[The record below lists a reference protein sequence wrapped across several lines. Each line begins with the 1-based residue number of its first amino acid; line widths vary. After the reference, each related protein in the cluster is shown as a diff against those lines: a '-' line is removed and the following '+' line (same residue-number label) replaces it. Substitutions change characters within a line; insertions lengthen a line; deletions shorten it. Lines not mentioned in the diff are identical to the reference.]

1 MMDTTIPTSRNQAQV
16 IAMTLIY
23 NALTYATIQVEVD
36 VETLLVNY
44 YDLAYD
50 DIDVFVKEAVIKAIK
65 HQQTIIDLIQ
75 PHLKQWTFSR
85 LNLLTQAIFLLA
97 VTHYHYIQDVDKKV
111 VIDNA
116 VKLAKKYVDEKDYA
130 FVNAILDK
138 VL

>member
-1 MMDTTIPTSRNQAQV
+1 MMDSTITTSRNQAQV

-23 NALTYATIQVEVD
+23 DALTYATIQEEVD
-36 VETLLVNY
+36 VESLLVNY
-44 YDLAYD
+44 FDLPYDE
-50 DIDVFVKEAVIKAIK
+50 IDMFVKEAVIKAIK
-65 HQQTIIDLIQ
+65 HQATIIALIQ
-75 PHLKQWTFSR
+75 PHLKQWTFTR

-97 VTHYHYIQDVDKKV
+97 VTHYQYIQDVDKKV

-116 VKLAKKYVDEKDYA
+116 VKLAKKYVDEKDYG